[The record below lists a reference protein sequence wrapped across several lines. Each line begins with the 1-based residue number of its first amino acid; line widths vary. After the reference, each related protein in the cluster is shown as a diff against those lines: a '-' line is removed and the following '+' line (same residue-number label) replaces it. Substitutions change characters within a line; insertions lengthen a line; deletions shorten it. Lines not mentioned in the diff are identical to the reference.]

1 MENAIRILGID
12 PGLRHMGW
20 GVIDVLGTR
29 LVHVAN
35 GVISTDTKSTISER
49 LVQLHYGLRA
59 VLTAHEPDL
68 AAVEEIFV
76 NKNPRS
82 ALKLG
87 AARGVALLVP
97 ALAGVPVSEYAPNRI
112 KKSVAAAGLAGKE
125 QIRTMVGM
133 LLPGA
138 LVTSA
143 DAADALAV
151 AICHAHHAATS
162 TRVAKLAA
170 TDPDNENNRAGEN
183 NKAGARI

>member
-1 MENAIRILGID
+1 MGNVIRILGID
-12 PGLRHMGW
+12 PGLAHMGW
-20 GVIDVLGTR
+20 GVIDVMGTR
-29 LVHVAN
+29 LMHVAN
-35 GVISTDTKSTISER
+35 GVISTDAKSTISER

-68 AAVEEIFV
+68 GAVEETFV
-76 NKNPRS
+76 NKDPRS

-97 ALAGVPVSEYAPNRI
+97 ALDGVPISEYAPNHI

-125 QIRTMVGM
+125 QIRAMVGM

-138 LVTSA
+138 RITST

-151 AICHAHHAATS
+151 AICHAHHSTTS
-162 TRVAKLAA
+162 ARVAEMIAA
-170 TDPDNENNRAGEN
+170 GDRKPGRRTGTRL
-183 NKAGARI
+183 

>member
-1 MENAIRILGID
+1 
-12 PGLRHMGW
+12 MGW
-20 GVIDVLGTR
+20 GVIDVAGTR
-29 LVHVAN
+29 LSHVAN

-49 LVQLHYGLRA
+49 LVQLHYGLRE

-68 AAVEEIFV
+68 GAVEEIFV

-97 ALAGVPVSEYAPNRI
+97 ALAGVPVAEYAPNHI

-125 QIRTMVGM
+125 QIRAMVGM

-138 LVTSA
+138 RVTSE

-151 AICHAHHAATS
+151 AICHAHHSATS
-162 TRVAKLAA
+162 ARLTEMVA
-170 TDPDNENNRAGEN
+170 AGER
-183 NKAGARI
+183 KQESISGARI

>member
-1 MENAIRILGID
+1 MMENATRILGID

-29 LVHVAN
+29 LIHVAN
-35 GVISTDTKSTISER
+35 GVISTDAQSTISER

-68 AAVEEIFV
+68 GAVEEIFV

-97 ALAGVPVSEYAPNRI
+97 ALAGVPISEYAPNRI
-112 KKSVAAAGLAGKE
+112 KKSVAAAGLAGKA
-125 QIRTMVGM
+125 QIRAMVCM
-133 LLPGA
+133 LLPGVQVA
-138 LVTSA
+138 SE

-151 AICHAHHAATS
+151 AICHAHHATTNA
-162 TRVAKLAA
+162 RVAELVA
-170 TDPDNENNRAGEN
+170 AGE
-183 NKAGARI
+183 KRAGARI

>member
-20 GVIDVLGTR
+20 GIIDVAGTR
-29 LVHVAN
+29 LTHVAN
-35 GVISTDTKSTISER
+35 GVISTDSKSTISER

-68 AAVEEIFV
+68 GAVEETFV
-76 NKNPRS
+76 NKDPRS

-97 ALAGVPVSEYAPNRI
+97 ALAGVPISEYAPNHI
-112 KKSVAAAGLAGKE
+112 KKSVASAGRAGKE
-125 QIRTMVGM
+125 QIRAMVGM

-138 LVTSA
+138 QVNSE

-151 AICHAHHAATS
+151 AICHAHHS
-162 TRVAKLAA
+162 TTNARVAELV
-170 TDPDNENNRAGEN
+170 
-183 NKAGARI
+183 AGAESKTGTHI